1 MKKICIHNSKI
12 LLLLLS
18 VYLCTSSLGQTYRI
32 TFKNTIAVPPTTPFI
47 KDYINQGRVSSVITN
62 GDSSYPMQVYLFGII
77 KRISPSPF
85 SITLKKTV
93 PPPPFQL
100 NNNTSLPLSISQI
113 LDAFGNF
120 SDLNNF
126 DLDQTTLAAITDP
139 NNSGV
144 MKLPDGTYS
153 ICFFTRSD
161 VGCGSGPNECFSS
174 DPNLGCSNIF
184 TIISCTQPQNGMLI
198 NTMVKPP
205 INPLIAQSISAGSV
219 ISNLQFSNPPGCS
232 TRVKLFGRIERL
244 SPSPIKIELN
254 PNYQQQAS
262 ITINPGLTQISPA
275 QMIDAFSNFNESNLV
290 VSGVDLA
297 SIKDANNRIKLPD
310 GNYRIC
316 FYARYVNGNGG
327 LGDYASDPN
336 LGCASFTICNQAGG
350 APQFTQPVNNLNINS
365 EITIIQPVSPVVFT
379 WTPPQ
384 STCGLSLGGFS
395 YDFEIRELFPNQ
407 TVTDAINNPFVFR
420 KTSLPSTT
428 FLLDVN
434 LYKNVLEPGKRYAI
448 RVRAISNNVISPVE
462 IDNDGYS
469 RIEAFQYGGSVIPQ
483 NGVPDPHDYYIPFE
497 ERKSG
502 YWIDVY
508 QRSRQKD
515 TLVPIK
521 EYIAFALTQNG
532 IAYSLDGIELLLALN
547 PELVEVKHVKINY
560 ALKLPVFP
568 PVSSNDQKSL
578 DKEHAANLEP
588 DRVEND
594 KFLKYLDTL
603 NTYKKI
609 PDKAVRLIS
618 DLASHLNNVKVQISS
633 IDRVT
638 VQFINSI
645 LSKLLYELRLY
656 SRNLNTSQYNQL
668 QQLATGI
675 RELTAESSNTASL
688 FYKPLFKSH
697 AAGPNGYTSQSD
709 NEIESP
715 AYIPVAIEEQLL
727 PFDVIVWRTGT
738 VAPYKP
744 VLDAPDLKAS
754 FRVFYI
760 LSKLYNHKNP
770 EVNATSSSRLAST
783 IRVSLPSNTTFS
795 IWTLNMLNH
804 RTTGAKDVDLR
815 DVFKNSMKN
824 EPRLKRPSIVI
835 KVD

>member
-1 MKKICIHNSKI
+1 V
-12 LLLLLS
+12 
-18 VYLCTSSLGQTYRI
+18 VYLYGSIR
-32 TFKNTIAVPPTTPFI
+32 
-47 KDYINQGRVSSVITN
+47 
-62 GDSSYPMQVYLFGII
+62 
-77 KRISPSPF
+77 RISPSPF
-85 SITLKKTV
+85 SITLKKNV
-93 PPPPFQL
+93 QQNSFDL
-100 NNNTSLPLSISQI
+100 AGHSSLPLSLSQI
-113 LDAFGNF
+113 MSAFDNF
-120 SDLNNF
+120 SDPNNF
-126 DLDQTTLAAITDP
+126 DLSLVTLNQITDP
-139 NNSGV
+139 NNPGV
-144 MKLPDGTYS
+144 LKLPDGIYT
-153 ICFFTRSD
+153 ICFFSRSYNNCAGVPD
-161 VGCGSGPNECFSS
+161 CFTS
-174 DPNLGCSNIF
+174 DPNLGCSNPF
-184 TIISCTQPQNGMLI
+184 TIATCSQPQNGMLI
-198 NTMVKPP
+198 TTVTPP
-205 INPLIAQSISAGSV
+205 INPIITQSISEGKVRSG
-219 ISNLQFSNPPGCS
+219 LQFINPPGCS
-232 TRVKLFGRIERL
+232 TRVKLFGRIERIA
-244 SPSPIKIELN
+244 PSPFSIKLD
-254 PNYQQQAS
+254 PNYIAPTS
-262 ITINPGLTQISPA
+262 ITINPGLTQFTSSQLA
-275 QMIDAFSNFNESNLV
+275 GAFGNFNEGNLV
-290 VSGVDLA
+290 VEGINLA

-316 FYARYVNGNGG
+316 FYARYVDSTGG
-327 LGDYASDPN
+327 LGSYASDPN
-336 LGCASFTICNQAGG
+336 LGCGSFTICNKAGG
-350 APQFTQPVNNLNINS
+350 APQFTQPVNTANINS
-365 EITIIQPVSPVVFT
+365 DIAIIQPVSPVIFS

-384 STCGLSLGGFS
+384 SICGLPSSGFT
-395 YDFEIRELFPNQ
+395 YDLDIWELYPNQ
-407 TVTDAINNPFVFR
+407 TVTDAVNNPFVFH
-420 KTSLPSTT
+420 KTGLPSTT
-428 FLLDVN
+428 FLLDLN
-434 LYKNVLEPGKRYAI
+434 LNKDVLKQGKRYAT
-448 RVRAISNNVISPVE
+448 RVRAVSINANLPVE
-462 IDNDGYS
+462 IENNGYS

-603 NTYKKI
+603 NTYKKV
-609 PDKAVRLIS
+609 PDKAVGLIS
-618 DLASHLNNVKVQISS
+618 DLASHLNNIKVQISS

-638 VQFINSI
+638 VQFINSV
-645 LSKLLYELRLY
+645 LSELLYELRLY

-668 QQLATGI
+668 QQLVAGI

-697 AAGPNGYTSQSD
+697 TAGPNGYTSQSD

-715 AYIPVAIEEQLL
+715 EYIPVAIEEQLL

-824 EPRLKRPSIVI
+824 EPRLKKPSIVI